1 MNLRTKLLS
10 LLLAAA
16 MIFSLAACSGDADK
30 EVEPTPTPEVSDV
43 TEVPDLTDP
52 ENNSI
57 LPEDF
62 EPDPNVK
69 DLYLATADIPGD
81 FELFT
86 VNGQPVSARMYL
98 YWLAYSISEIES
110 SYLYYGMPLDWS
122 EEFGLAEYMMA
133 DALNATLMYTLVP
146 TKAKESGLDLT
157 ADQIA
162 EFDALTADTVESMGG
177 EAEFKESLRMLGLDQ
192 DTYLAINRAPY
203 YYDRILAGMFHDRP
217 TDSDLSAYIEENDIL
232 GAKHILLLTM
242 DMTTREP
249 LADDVIAQKKTT
261 AEDILKQLQESD
273 NLAADF
279 DALMHEY
286 SEDTGLSSN
295 PDGYTFGSGEMVS
308 EFEEGTRAL
317 EIGQISGIIESP
329 YGYHIILRQEPD
341 VEALRDTCLSALVAE
356 HINGWISEADV
367 VFTEEYQNLNP
378 QMFYE
383 KFMAYQAVFS
393 ALRAAE
399 S

>member
-157 ADQIA
+157 EDQIA

-203 YYDRILAGMFHDRP
+203 YYPR
-217 TDSDLSAYIEENDIL
+217 SVSAFCRCPC
-232 GAKHILLLTM
+232 
-242 DMTTREP
+242 RERR
-249 LADDVIAQKKTT
+249 
-261 AEDILKQLQESD
+261 S
-273 NLAADF
+273 
-279 DALMHEY
+279 
-286 SEDTGLSSN
+286 
-295 PDGYTFGSGEMVS
+295 
-308 EFEEGTRAL
+308 
-317 EIGQISGIIESP
+317 
-329 YGYHIILRQEPD
+329 
-341 VEALRDTCLSALVAE
+341 
-356 HINGWISEADV
+356 
-367 VFTEEYQNLNP
+367 
-378 QMFYE
+378 
-383 KFMAYQAVFS
+383 
-393 ALRAAE
+393 
-399 S
+399 